1 MLKPEMIEKLNEQMN
16 LELYSSLLYQ
26 QMSAWC
32 SYHTFEGA
40 AAFLRRH
47 AQEEMTHMQR
57 LFDYLTDT
65 GNLPRINTVESP
77 FAEYSSLD
85 ELFHIVLS
93 REGKSISL
101 FINGQKL
108 SGFET
113 SEVTDFGD
121 ISFMFSNASNLG
133 LIRMWNYAL
142 SADEVATLY
151 NNGDPMGYVVPSNYK
166 ILGDTYLSDFSEG
179 ADGWYVTPL
188 TDYATMTVSDGAV
201 VVSKDSVN
209 QNIIIG
215 HSHTPYNVQI
225 SIVCIS
231 GNTTLSQSLIL
242 LSIYSCIHSV
252 SFSNTRFTDFSK
264 TFTY

>member
-85 ELFHIVLS
+85 ELFQETYKHEQLITQ
-93 REGKSISL
+93 K
-101 FINGQKL
+101 INELAHAAMTNQDYPTFNFL
-108 SGFET
+108 Q
-113 SEVTDFGD
+113 
-121 ISFMFSNASNLG
+121 
-133 LIRMWNYAL
+133 
-142 SADEVATLY
+142 
-151 NNGDPMGYVVPSNYK
+151 
-166 ILGDTYLSDFSEG
+166 
-179 ADGWYVTPL
+179 WYVSEQHEEEKLFKAWQAKVAKVCSLSTKNSLPSTHKTHALRRQVFCRRFKSVTANL
-188 TDYATMTVSDGAV
+188 TL
-201 VVSKDSVN
+201 
-209 QNIIIG
+209 IG
-215 HSHTPYNVQI
+215 
-225 SIVCIS
+225 
-231 GNTTLSQSLIL
+231 
-242 LSIYSCIHSV
+242 
-252 SFSNTRFTDFSK
+252 RK
-264 TFTY
+264 TFF